1 MVGLERCR
9 IIELSLYNK
18 VIIVSVITNIMMC
31 IYVYTC
37 ISVSVVYII
46 RIMIIGSVYIMIN

>member
-37 ISVSVVYII
+37 IFVSVVYII
-46 RIMIIGSVYIMIN
+46 RIIIIGSVYIMIN